1 MMPLRKIKAGAIQYV
16 LVVSVIIMIVLFA
29 FISLI
34 FLQNRL
40 QAKSELYKIAIQN
53 TYAGFDY
60 LSQKSIPYNSPI
72 NVVFSEFDYEETS
85 IEKRRWGLFDLGI
98 VTSQLK
104 NEISTKVALLGNH
117 TENRKALYLQENNQ
131 PLLVVGNTKIVGDV
145 TLPRRGVKTG
155 NIAGNSYYGREL
167 VYGQIE
173 RNAGDLPSIQ
183 NLEYAQRLVDGFP
196 FENVKTLRL
205 QRGLKIDQPFTEET
219 LVFET
224 PLTLNLENMSLS
236 GNIILKSSSEIRIA
250 ATTQLDGVIIIAPKI
265 SVASNF
271 QGNFQGFASKKIDLA
286 KNVRLMYPSSL
297 VVIDKVAETTNKDE
311 KIKVNAQSEVQG
323 IVLYYDRL
331 KQRNYNTHIFI
342 DEKALVKG
350 EIYCNRNL
358 ELNGKIEGFVYTN
371 NFITRQSGRTYINH
385 LYNTE
390 INAEL
395 MSEKYSGLFVGTLKP
410 TVAKWMD

>member
-1 MMPLRKIKAGAIQYV
+1 
-16 LVVSVIIMIVLFA
+16 
-29 FISLI
+29 
-34 FLQNRL
+34 
-40 QAKSELYKIAIQN
+40 
-53 TYAGFDY
+53 
-60 LSQKSIPYNSPI
+60 
-72 NVVFSEFDYEETS
+72 VFSEFDYEETS